1 MDKFERFLRKQFKK
15 LDDGEKPEKVID
27 RIRSYTQKDTSA
39 IADRMS
45 RAGSSAEGESIISS
59 KLGSA
64 YEKLKE
70 YGAAT
75 ETVLGPLERLKETQ
89 QLYADAT
96 NAFFKAGYTGK
107 FISFSDAISSAS
119 KASLDL
125 NGNLDGATRVME
137 AFRSKSLVL
146 GLANKKFTEQLMS
159 NSVVLERAGFDMESY
174 AEIVDSAAFAFNN
187 NGDQINKLTAT
198 LVNVQKEIPVSGR
211 ELSENFRIAQRDFAY
226 SADQLMDNFIGLQKL
241 SVETGI
247 SFDTLTSKFGDS
259 LDSFQG
265 SADMAGKLNQIL
277 GKSVFNSIELLN
289 MTEEE
294 RANKIR
300 TAIMN
305 SGRSVEQMGK
315 FELKAL
321 AGTLG
326 FTTEETRKFLRGD
339 LKLDEMKKLK
349 DVQAKD
355 PAALRSAEVATEMQ
369 FLRDRIKQIRPE
381 LDNLRIGI
389 IGAAG
394 RGVADTAYGTTRA
407 TLEGRGINTKGM
419 TDQQTVEA
427 FIGAFAGT
435 LESNTEGVATLSGL
449 MRKDSPFIDAT
460 TNLVES
466 VQNLGDG
473 LAKVF
478 GAESLESGLGAG
490 LGGASKLLNT
500 AAQSLKGASADLKKA
515 TEKAAGMK

>member
-1 MDKFERFLRKQFKK
+1 MDRFLKKLFKQ
-15 LDDGEKPEKVID
+15 LDDGKID
-27 RIRSYTQKDTSA
+27 RDKFADRLKSYMQKDTDV
-39 IADRMS
+39 IADKMS
-45 RAGSSAEGESIISS
+45 RAGSSAKGESIIAS
-59 KLGSA
+59 KLGAA
-64 YEKLKE
+64 YEELKK

-75 ETVLGPLERLKETQ
+75 QEVLGPLERLKETQ

-107 FISFSDAISSAS
+107 FISFADAISSAS

-159 NSVVLERAGFDMESY
+159 NSVVLERAGFDMEQY
-174 AEIVDSAAFAFNN
+174 TEIVDSAAFAFNN

-394 RGVADTAYGTTRA
+394 RGVTDTAYATTRA

-449 MRKDSPFIDAT
+449 MRKDSPFIEAT

-500 AAQSLKGASADLKKA
+500 AAQSLKGASADLKKT
-515 TEKAAGMK
+515 TEKMAGMK